1 MLPIHRFVGRV
12 FSLSLGRSLGLTL
25 GLSLGLPAAMG
36 AGPAAQDGVPPLPS
50 VPATPQGTVLNE
62 GPRQVPATEVPRVGI
77 ASVLGIE
84 VRSGSDRN
92 IGRIVDLLADP
103 DGSVAAAVVEFG
115 GFLGVGTRKIAIA
128 WRDLRLEPEGGKFV
142 AVLDIPRDRLRGAPE
157 YKPGAPVIVTGLAP
171 PPPAV
176 EPVHA
181 PPQPSSHGKR
191 PHSLR
196 KHHPPHA
203 TALPSRLVRRPAAR
217 VGGAAGSADRR
228 DR

>member
-1 MLPIHRFVGRV
+1 MLPMHRCF
-12 FSLSLGRSLGLTL
+12 GLFF
-25 GLSLGLPAAMG
+25 GLSLGLLEAM
-36 AGPAAQDGVPPLPS
+36 AVGPAAQDLVPRLPS
-50 VPATPQGTVLNE
+50 VPAAPQGTVLNE
-62 GPRQVPATEVPRVGI
+62 GPRQAPATEGPRVGI

-128 WRDLRLEPEGGKFV
+128 WRDLRLEPDGGKFV
-142 AVLDIPRDRLRGAPE
+142 AVLDISRDRLRGAPE

-171 PPPAV
+171 PPPAS
-176 EPVHA
+176 EPVRGSAQPA
-181 PPQPSSHGKR
+181 PHGKR
-191 PHSLR
+191 PHVLR

-203 TALPSRLVRRPAAR
+203 TAPPPRPARRPAAR
-217 VGGAAGSADRR
+217 AGGAAASADRR

>member
-1 MLPIHRFVGRV
+1 MPPIHRCFGLL
-12 FSLSLGRSLGLTL
+12 FGLGLL
-25 GLSLGLPAAMG
+25 AAMAAG
-36 AGPAAQDGVPPLPS
+36 AAAQDTAGAAAQDHGQRLPS
-50 VPATPQGTVLNE
+50 GPVTPQGTVLNE
-62 GPRQVPATEVPRVGI
+62 GPGQAPATEGPHVGI

-128 WRDLRLEPEGGKFV
+128 WRDLRLEPDGGKFV
-142 AVLDIPRDRLRGAPE
+142 AVLDISRDRLRGAPE

-171 PPPAV
+171 PPPAL
-176 EPVHA
+176 EPPARGAAQPAA
-181 PPQPSSHGKR
+181 PHGKR
-191 PHSLR
+191 PHALR
-196 KHHPPHA
+196 KHHPPRA
-203 TALPSRLVRRPAAR
+203 TALPPRPARRPAAR
-217 VGGAAGSADRR
+217 GGGAAASADRR